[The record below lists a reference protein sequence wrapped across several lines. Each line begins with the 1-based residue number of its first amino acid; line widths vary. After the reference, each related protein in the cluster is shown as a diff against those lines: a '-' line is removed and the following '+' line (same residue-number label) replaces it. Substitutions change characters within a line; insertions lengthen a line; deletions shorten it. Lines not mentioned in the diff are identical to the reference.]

1 MTRIILIIL
10 FIGNIFLIIYG
21 FTLLS
26 VSGLL
31 AFSYIIG
38 AIMSMILIYSY
49 DRALNDIEILQNDI
63 LRDRKRHD
71 NTEKRLN
78 EVIEKISGK

>member
-31 AFSYIIG
+31 AFSFIIG

-49 DRALNDIEILQNDI
+49 DRALNDIETLQNEI
-63 LRDRKRHD
+63 HRNRKRHD

-78 EVIEKISGK
+78 EVIQKITIK